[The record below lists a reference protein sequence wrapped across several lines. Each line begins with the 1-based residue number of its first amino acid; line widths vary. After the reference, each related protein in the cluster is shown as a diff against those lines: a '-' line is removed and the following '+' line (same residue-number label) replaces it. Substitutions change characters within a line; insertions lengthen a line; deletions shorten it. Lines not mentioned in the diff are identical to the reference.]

1 MNRSRYLLKNMSL
14 FTISNIASKLLVFLL
29 VPFYTNVL
37 TESDYGIADVMQA
50 TLLLL
55 VPLLS
60 ENAGEAALRYGIE
73 ESEKRG
79 SILRSGLRHVLNSC
93 LTVYII
99 CAIAMIIP
107 YTVSYKIYFLM
118 FAILFTCNAFYEFM
132 LLFTQGCEKVEIMI
146 RGSITC
152 TFITVVSNLLFLLV
166 FRLGIYGYLISQML
180 AFLISAAI
188 MFVKINGAVL
198 IREKED
204 TELRREMTVYGRGMM
219 LYSTASWANNALD
232 RYFILFMLG
241 SVQNG
246 LYGAAYKI
254 PAILM
259 VFQRIFAQSFQ
270 MSATKS
276 YKEEDAGGFF
286 GNLYELYNA
295 VMLTGCAFILLILRP
310 LAGFMFRKGF
320 YEAWVMVPPL
330 LISVIF
336 GALEGYLGSI
346 CLAHKDGKSMGIA
359 TGTGALVNIILNYL
373 GILLFGA
380 IGAAYATLIS
390 YFTMFVIAY
399 ILTRKHVA
407 IEVDIKR
414 DVLGYI
420 LILAAGAVT
429 MLPGISQSEGTASGI
444 AGSGILSAIASSGVL
459 GGAKGYWTVCIAD
472 ALILSAL
479 VFIYREQITFVKR
492 KFTGGEA

>member
-50 TLLLL
+50 TLLLTI
-55 VPLLS
+55 PLLS
-60 ENAGEAALRYGIE
+60 INAGEAALRYGIE
-73 ESEKRG
+73 ERNKRG
-79 SILRSGLRHVLNSC
+79 SILISGLKSVLRSVII
-93 LTVYII
+93 VYII
-99 CAIAMIIP
+99 CALAIFIIVP
-107 YTVSYKIYFLM
+107 EGYRVYF
-118 FAILFTCNAFYEFM
+118 ILFAVLYTCDALYEFM
-132 LLFTQGCEKVEIMI
+132 LLYTQGCEKVDIMI
-146 RGSITC
+146 IGSISC
-152 TFITVVSNLLFLLV
+152 TAITIALNLLFLLV
-166 FRLGIYGYLISQML
+166 FRLGLYGYLFSQMA
-180 AFLISAAI
+180 AFLVSGGI
-188 MFVKINGAVL
+188 MLVL
-198 IREKED
+198 IHG
-204 TELRREMTVYGRGMM
+204 TELVHEGEDRELAHEMTAYGRGMM

-246 LYGAAYKI
+246 LYGVAYKI

-295 VMLTGCAFILLILRP
+295 VMLIGCACILLVLRP
-310 LAGFMFRKGF
+310 LAGFMFQKGF

-346 CLAHKDGKSMGIA
+346 CLAYKDGRSMGVA
-359 TGTGALVNIILNYL
+359 TGIGALVNITLNYI
-373 GILLFGA
+373 GINLFGA
-380 IGAAYATLIS
+380 IGAAFATMIS
-390 YFTMFVIAY
+390 YFTMFAIAY
-399 ILTRKHVA
+399 VLTGKHVR
-407 IEVDIKR
+407 ILVDIKR
-414 DVLGYI
+414 NIFGYVLI
-420 LILAAGAVT
+420 LIAGAVT
-429 MLPGISQSEGTASGI
+429 MLPGLLEPGGLLGFLLGDSNSGTASSVVWLLI
-444 AGSGILSAIASSGVL
+444 HGSTMAYAADAVIVVIL
-459 GGAKGYWTVCIAD
+459 VCIYRRQ
-472 ALILSAL
+472 IL
-479 VFIYREQITFVKR
+479 FVKR
-492 KFTGGEA
+492 KFLSGKA

>member
-37 TESDYGIADVMQA
+37 SESDYGIADVMQA

-60 ENAGEAALRYGIE
+60 MNAGEAALRYGIE

-79 SILRSGLRHVLNSC
+79 SILRSGLRHVFSSC
-93 LTVYII
+93 FTVYII
-99 CAIAMIIP
+99 CAAAFLIP
-107 YTVSYKIYFLM
+107 ILGAYRIYFVL
-118 FAILFTCNAFYEFM
+118 FAVLFTCDAVYEFM
-132 LLFTQGCEKVEIMI
+132 LLYTQGCEKVEIMI

-152 TFITVVSNLLFLLV
+152 TFITVVSNLLLLLV
-166 FRLGIYGYLISQML
+166 FHMGLYGYLISQMA
-180 AFLISAAI
+180 AFLISAGI
-188 MFVKINGAVL
+188 MFAKINGSAL
-198 IREKED
+198 IRETED
-204 TELRREMTVYGRGMM
+204 QALRNEMTVYGRGMM

-276 YKEEDAGGFF
+276 YKEEDAGSFF

-295 VMLTGCAFILLILRP
+295 VMLIGCAGILLCLRP
-310 LAGFMFRKGF
+310 LAAFMFRKGF
-320 YEAWVMVPPL
+320 YEAWVIVPPL

-359 TGTGALVNIILNYL
+359 TGIGALVNIILNYA
-373 GILLFGA
+373 GIILFGTA
-380 IGAAYATLIS
+380 GAAYATMIS
-390 YFTMFVIAY
+390 YFIMFVIAY
-399 ILTRKHVA
+399 ILTGKH
-407 IEVDIKR
+407 IRIKVDIKR
-414 DVLGYI
+414 DAFGYL
-420 LILAAGAVT
+420 LILAAGILT
-429 MLPGISQSEGTASGI
+429 ILPGAGILGGSSAGNLASGTAVKAAASWLAPAPF
-444 AGSGILSAIASSGVL
+444 AG
-459 GGAKGYWTVCIAD
+459 TVSYIAD
-472 ALILSAL
+472 GLILAVL
-479 VFIYREQITFVKR
+479 VILYKEQIMFVVR
-492 KFTGGEA
+492 KFSGGEA